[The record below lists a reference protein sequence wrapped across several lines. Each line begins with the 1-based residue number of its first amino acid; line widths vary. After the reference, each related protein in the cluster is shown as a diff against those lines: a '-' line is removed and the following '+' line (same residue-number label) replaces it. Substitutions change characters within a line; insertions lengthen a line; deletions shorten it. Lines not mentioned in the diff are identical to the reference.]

1 MRVFGFAIP
10 LFVVLILVY
19 LIGARYP
26 FGAKAIGLA

>member
-10 LFVVLILVY
+10 LFVIIIVVY

-26 FGAKAIGLA
+26 APAQKIGVA